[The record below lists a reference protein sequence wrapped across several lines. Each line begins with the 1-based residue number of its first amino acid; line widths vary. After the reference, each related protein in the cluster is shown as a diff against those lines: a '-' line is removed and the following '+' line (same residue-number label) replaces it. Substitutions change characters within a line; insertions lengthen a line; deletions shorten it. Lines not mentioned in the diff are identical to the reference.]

1 MNFSFVAVV
10 AFQNLAAVAFLPRL
24 ACYASITI
32 SKIRLQSIWL
42 VLFDTCAVRLDAPFG
57 SVRKTP
63 LFPVLVVPV
72 SNLVSCTFQTKIEP
86 SRHFL
91 APIALIVQ
99 LHLSKGR
106 AGGAFCSSLL
116 SESILIICS
125 FFSKEMKSIFSLI
138 FSGAL
143 YNKL

>member
-1 MNFSFVAVV
+1 MA
-10 AFQNLAAVAFLPRL
+10 AFQIGLLLVRYLLLVFFEHNLVAVAFLPRL

-86 SRHFL
+86 LLRFL
-91 APIALIVQ
+91 APNA
-99 LHLSKGR
+99 
-106 AGGAFCSSLL
+106 
-116 SESILIICS
+116 
-125 FFSKEMKSIFSLI
+125 
-138 FSGAL
+138 
-143 YNKL
+143 